1 MFDHNNQDKDEHEEE
16 QSKILPS
23 EQETNNIYTSP
34 QYANL
39 QSNDGQNELY
49 RDNSIFFNYP
59 FDMNHDFSDFSDNS
73 DMFFDEDAEVQ
84 NTNVPINYSQN
95 QNFNI
100 SADTEN
106 AQNQSNISQ
115 STFDIQYDQTR
126 DLSSNLDYIQA
137 QSFNMHTNSEIAVN
151 QNFNSTSIFGSLNLN
166 QLPALENITNQL
178 ILGHTKEIDKE
189 ESQEMHLHENEPKNS
204 ILAGS
209 TKSRKRKVELND
221 DADAFKDGFYKIF
234 IQKKKKFPKKL
245 VKKIHNKICTVLN
258 MNKMRREYERRIDLY
273 FQVYSPYA
281 YTILTYLYQH
291 KDELLEEIPEL
302 QNFN

>member
-115 STFDIQYDQTR
+115 STFDIQYDHTR

-178 ILGHTKEIDKE
+178 ILGQTKEIDKE
-189 ESQEMHLHENEPKNS
+189 ESQEMHLHENE
-204 ILAGS
+204 
-209 TKSRKRKVELND
+209 
-221 DADAFKDGFYKIF
+221 FYKIF

-291 KDELLEEIPEL
+291 KVELLEEIPEL